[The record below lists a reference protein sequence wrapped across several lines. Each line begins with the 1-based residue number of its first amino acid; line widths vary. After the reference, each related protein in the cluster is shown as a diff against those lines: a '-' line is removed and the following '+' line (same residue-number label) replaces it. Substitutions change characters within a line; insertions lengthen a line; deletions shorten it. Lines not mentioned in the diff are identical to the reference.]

1 MFVRFCVLHFLL
13 PVFLSRKGL
22 VKFVTK
28 SVRYTTVYNSA
39 LIVFKEV
46 LSVSTGFTYC
56 MYTDH
61 SDQYTRPVCE
71 NLDYKQFFSLQNKK
85 RKPIHN
91 INILLYYL
99 FSLGFFENPVHPYCD
114 FIMHLWLQR
123 PLQRLHGH
131 PSRGPSCMCIV

>member
-13 PVFLSRKGL
+13 SVFLSRKGL

-46 LSVSTGFTYC
+46 LSVSTGYTYV
-56 MYTDH
+56 
-61 SDQYTRPVCE
+61 QYTRLVCE
-71 NLDYKQFFSLQNKK
+71 NLDYKQFFLLQNKK
-85 RKPIHN
+85 RKPTHN
-91 INILLYYL
+91 IIILLYYL
-99 FSLGFFENPVHPYCD
+99 FSLGFFENPVHPSCD